1 MKKKFSADRNLIR
14 AINRSIVLN
23 AIKNHGPISRTDLA
37 QLTGLSP
44 ASISNISAALIQT
57 GLVFEKESGDSSGGR
72 KPVLLALDPH
82 GGYVI
87 GIKLTEFQISATL
100 TDLEATVM
108 LNRSAVVDSKDPQVI
123 LEHLSEMVQDIITS
137 QQIPPGKLLGV
148 GLGLAGIINTQEG
161 VLRYSPVFGWH
172 NLPIGQILKERLN
185 VPVYLDND
193 VNTLTITEQLFGAGR
208 GMDDFLIVTVG
219 RGVGLGIVVN
229 GQIYHGFLGGAGEF
243 GHTVCGEEGPLCDC
257 GKHGCLETYVADPYL
272 LQAANQTLSQT
283 APDIET
289 VIDLARQGQPALQAI
304 FAKAGQ
310 KLGQGIANLINLFNP
325 QLIIISGE
333 GVRAG
338 DLMFD
343 AMRAAIQA
351 NTLEGLGDDTK
362 IQIDTWE
369 DFAWARG
376 AASLVLQ
383 ELFKSPLEINK
394 S

>member
-1 MKKKFSADRNLIR
+1 MKKHFSADRNLIR

-37 QLTGLSP
+37 LLTGLSP
-44 ASISNISAALIQT
+44 ASISNFSNELIQT
-57 GLVFEKESGDSSGGR
+57 SLIFEKESGDSSGGR

-108 LNRSAVVDSKDPQVI
+108 LNRSIAVKSKDPQVI
-123 LEHLSEMVQDIITS
+123 LESLSAMVQDIIGS
-137 QQIPPGKLLGV
+137 QKILRGKLLGI

-161 VLRYSPVFGWH
+161 ILRYSPVFGWR
-172 NLPIGQILKERLN
+172 NLPIGKILNDKLN

-208 GMDDFLIVTVG
+208 GTDNFLIVTVG

-229 GQIYHGFLGGAGEF
+229 GHIYHGFRGGAGEF
-243 GHTVCGEEGPLCDC
+243 GHTVCDEHGPLCDC
-257 GKHGCLETYVADPYL
+257 GKHGCLETYVADPFL
-272 LQAANQTLSQT
+272 LQAANHILPEP
-283 APDIET
+283 ARDLEE
-289 VIDLARQGQPALQAI
+289 VIYLANQGQSNLQVI
-304 FAKAGQ
+304 FTTAGR
-310 KLGQGIANLINLFNP
+310 KLGQGIANLINLLNP

-338 DLMFD
+338 NLLFD
-343 AMRAAIQA
+343 PMLAAIRA
-351 NTLEGLGDDTK
+351 NTIGGLADDTK
-362 IQIDTWE
+362 IQIDSWE

-383 ELFKSPLEINK
+383 ELFKSPLEINE